1 MFARTATGRSKWWPM
16 ATAEGLCPACGFHV
30 TVPLPVEPLF
40 NRAEVCALVPV
51 KASTLAHW
59 MSRHRNDPMLSPP
72 KYIGRARRGRR
83 LWTAADVRYIRASMV
98 RNRQ

>member
-1 MFARTATGRSKWWPM
+1 M
-16 ATAEGLCPACGFHV
+16 ATVDGICPACGYQV

-40 NRAEVCALVPV
+40 SREEVCALVPV

-59 MSRHRNDPMLSPP
+59 THRHRNDPMLSPP

-83 LWTAADVRYIRASMV
+83 LWTAADVRYIRASLV
-98 RNRQ
+98 RSHQ

>member
-1 MFARTATGRSKWWPM
+1 M
-16 ATAEGLCPACGFHV
+16 ATAEGRCPACGYQV

-40 NRAEVCALVPV
+40 NRGEVCALVPV

-59 MSRHRNDPMLSPP
+59 MTRHRNDPMLSPP

-98 RNRQ
+98 RTRQ

>member
-1 MFARTATGRSKWWPM
+1 M
-16 ATAEGLCPACGFHV
+16 LI
-30 TVPLPVEPLF
+30 
-40 NRAEVCALVPV
+40 PV
-51 KASTLAHW
+51 KGSTLASW
-59 MSRHRNDPMLSPP
+59 MTRHRNDPNLSPP